1 VSIEADIPGFGQLR
15 LEHLALDVN
24 GTLAVEGVLVEG
36 IEERLRELAGK
47 LTVHLLSGDTYGR
60 TGEVAAALGLHA
72 IIIRGPDEAG
82 AKRARVRELGPS
94 TVAAIGNGANDAG
107 MLDEAAVGIVV
118 VGAEGAAAT
127 TMRAADVV
135 VTDPLDALDLLLRPA
150 RLVAG
155 LRR

>member
-15 LEHLALDVN
+15 LEHVALDVN

-36 IEERLRELAGK
+36 VEARLRELTGK

-60 TGEVAAALGLHA
+60 TDEVAATLGVQA
-72 IIIRGPDEAG
+72 TIVSGPDEAG
-82 AKRARVRELGPS
+82 AKRARVRELGSS

-107 MLDEAAVGIVV
+107 MLEEAAVGIAV
-118 VGAEGAAAT
+118 VGAEGAAGNT
-127 TMRAADVV
+127 LRVADLV
-135 VTDPLDALDLLLRPA
+135 VTSPLDALDLLLRPA

>member
-1 VSIEADIPGFGQLR
+1 VSIDADIPGFGHVR

-24 GTLAVEGVLVEG
+24 GTLAVEGVLVDGVEQ
-36 IEERLRELAGK
+36 RLRELAGK

-60 TGEVAAALGLHA
+60 TGELAAALGLRA
-72 IIIRGPDEAG
+72 TIVSGPDEAG

-107 MLDEAAVGIVV
+107 MLEEAAVGIVV

-127 TMRAADVV
+127 TLQAADLV
-135 VTDPLDALDLLLRPA
+135 VTNPHDALDVLLRPA